1 MSTKRK
7 QISKEFKEQT
17 VQLVLA
23 GEKTQAQ
30 LAREIGININT
41 IQNWK
46 KAYLAEQDPQQL
58 EKLSYE
64 EENKKFKKQLREA
77 QLENEILKKAVCYFS
92 RETL

>member
-7 QISKEFKEQT
+7 QFSKEFKDQT
-17 VQLVLA
+17 VQLVLS

-46 KAYLAEQDPQQL
+46 KVYLAEQDPQQL

-64 EENKKFKKQLREA
+64 EENKKLKKQLREA
-77 QLENEILKKAVCYFS
+77 QLENEILKKAVGYFS
-92 RETL
+92 RDTL